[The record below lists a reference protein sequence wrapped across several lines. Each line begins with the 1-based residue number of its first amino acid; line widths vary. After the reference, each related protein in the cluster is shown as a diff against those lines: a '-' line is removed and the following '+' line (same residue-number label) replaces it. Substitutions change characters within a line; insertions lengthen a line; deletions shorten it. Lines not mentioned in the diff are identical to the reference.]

1 MISMNNN
8 SIVHFV
14 GFVTKLDTDKFIPAW
29 EHFAKKEMFRK
40 KEPLLLQQGVG
51 GKNKFNYLSQHIW
64 PETEA
69 HFSFK
74 KTDKSGYFYEMP
86 VQVIHIGGYLPLE
99 TLNKNLHKE
108 NENRLLV
115 LAGHNE
121 NDPVFFQEL
130 PFSFRM
136 NTYQAYYESCSYG
149 YIFEYFAPEKD
160 MEGITESIKQH
171 SGTERILYNECLV
184 PHI

>member
-1 MISMNNN
+1 
-8 SIVHFV
+8 
-14 GFVTKLDTDKFIPAW
+14 
-29 EHFAKKEMFRK
+29 
-40 KEPLLLQQGVG
+40 
-51 GKNKFNYLSQHIW
+51 
-64 PETEA
+64 
-69 HFSFK
+69 
-74 KTDKSGYFYEMP
+74 MP

-121 NDPVFFQEL
+121 NDPAFFQEL

>member
-1 MISMNNN
+1 MISMTNN

-14 GFVTKLDTDKFIPAW
+14 GFVTRLEADKFIPAW

-40 KEPLLLQQGVG
+40 KAPLLLQQGNG
-51 GKNKFNYLSQHIW
+51 GKNKFNFLSQHIW

-99 TLNKNLHKE
+99 ITKNNLHKDSDC
-108 NENRLLV
+108 RLLV
-115 LAGHNE
+115 FTGPNE
-121 NDPVFFQEL
+121 NDPAFFEEL
-130 PFSFRM
+130 PFHFRL
-136 NTYQAYYESCSYG
+136 NAYQAYYESCSYG
-149 YIFEYFAPEKD
+149 YIFEYFAAEKD
-160 MEGITESIKQH
+160 IEAISNSIKLRP
-171 SGTERILYNECLV
+171 GTERILFNDCLV
-184 PHI
+184 PHS